1 MGRGAAFF
9 RIWMQQKGT
18 NGASWLYFARVLC
31 YAEGRKVGIVMW
43 AKIGRYRPAQRRGKS
58 TSDGFTNSACTV
70 VVLVGVAVAAV
81 RLRRLRRQERKAQR
95 QDTL

>member
-1 MGRGAAFF
+1 MGKDRTIPAGPAA
-9 RIWMQQKGT
+9 
-18 NGASWLYFARVLC
+18 
-31 YAEGRKVGIVMW
+31 
-43 AKIGRYRPAQRRGKS
+43 GKS